1 MASLFDLLGDT
12 KETSS
17 KSIVSSLFGLPPDL
31 VAQQQ
36 AMSNLQNSQQTAL
49 QYAQMD
55 PMQRAQYAMFQGASG
70 ATGGLMSAF
79 GPKSAAVQRAE
90 NEALFQ
96 QELKKRGIS
105 LNNVQGYAAAA
116 QLAPEFGLGDLV
128 PKLGMA
134 AVQLDKEIATAE
146 KARRISAEEQ
156 RSTAIW
162 EQAVKDSGGDRAKAA
177 QNLESKEYQM
187 DIQKRLAGRTVVNVS
202 QQQESE
208 FSKELGK
215 IQGKQMEKAYNT
227 RDAAVS
233 TLGTLTKMSE
243 LNDQQLISGSF
254 AGGRVGAANLL
265 NTLGLA
271 SETDAKRLSNS
282 QQFNKVAGDL
292 VLANIKQLGYN
303 PSNADVKFLNET
315 LPNLESSPA
324 ARRALINWMATKAQ
338 GSIAEVKNMEGYAL
352 KNRSLNG
359 YVPSIP
365 NFNPTGGTTS
375 ANMPKPLS
383 EMSTEE
389 LRALRAKQQK

>member
-1 MASLFDLLGDT
+1 MAQD
-12 KETSS
+12 
-17 KSIVSSLFGLPPDL
+17 IVGSLFGMQQQPDYADQDYRNAVAL
-31 VAQQQ
+31 ANAQNPKAMGRFLGGMLGAPIGRALGQGVGSLFGVQDPRMQQASVIREAQQQ
-36 AMSNLQNSQQTAL
+36 GFDVTSPEGLQQLAQFFVQRGQPGLASQVAMQAQT
-49 QYAQMD
+49 M
-55 PMQRAQYAMFQGASG
+55 
-70 ATGGLMSAF
+70 T
-79 GPKSAAVQRAE
+79 SAASKMQLEQAKAYAE
-90 NEALFQ
+90 I
-96 QELKKRGIS
+96 KK
-105 LNNVQGYAAAA
+105 A
-116 QLAPEFGLGDLV
+116 D
-128 PKLGMA
+128 
-134 AVQLDKEIATAE
+134 AE
-146 KARRISAEEQ
+146 KLSPIARMLVEGGYDLNSPEAQAIMRQAASAEI
-156 RSTAIW
+156 TGK
-162 EQAVKDSGGDRAKAA
+162 VTPK
-177 QNLESKEYQM
+177 
-187 DIQKRLAGRTVVNVS
+187 TVVNVS

-254 AGGRVGAANLL
+254 SGGRVGAANLL

-303 PSNADVKFLNET
+303 PSNSDVKFLNET

-338 GSIAEVKNMEGYAL
+338 GSITEVKNMEGYAL

-365 NFNPTGGTTS
+365 NFNPTGGTS
-375 ANMPKPLS
+375 SGNMPKPLS
-383 EMSTEE
+383 EMSVEE
-389 LRALRAKQQK
+389 LKALRAKQQK

>member
-1 MASLFDLLGDT
+1 MAQN
-12 KETSS
+12 
-17 KSIVSSLFGLPPDL
+17 IVGSLFGYTPNDVYDAYAAQDRQAATALMNNPTLAQMGIYYGTDIGQGLGRGVASLLGAQDPRLVQAKIMAEAQQQGFDVTSPEGL
-31 VAQQQ
+31 QQLAQFFVQRGQPGLASQVAQQ
-36 AMSNLQNSQQTAL
+36 AQT
-49 QYAQMD
+49 M
-55 PMQRAQYAMFQGASG
+55 
-70 ATGGLMSAF
+70 T
-79 GPKSAAVQRAE
+79 
-90 NEALFQ
+90 
-96 QELKKRGIS
+96 
-105 LNNVQGYAAAA
+105 AAASKM
-116 QLAPEFGLGDLV
+116 QLEQAKAYAEVKKAD
-128 PKLGMA
+128 
-134 AVQLDKEIATAE
+134 AE
-146 KARRISAEEQ
+146 KLSPIARMLVEGGYDLNSPEAQAIMRQAASAEI
-156 RSTAIW
+156 TGK
-162 EQAVKDSGGDRAKAA
+162 VTPK
-177 QNLESKEYQM
+177 
-187 DIQKRLAGRTVVNVS
+187 TVVNVS

-227 RDAAVS
+227 RDSAVA

-271 SETDAKRLSNS
+271 SEADTKRLSNS

-315 LPNLESSPA
+315 LPSLESSPA

-338 GSIAEVKNMEGYAL
+338 GSISEVRNMESYAL

-359 YVPSIP
+359 YVPTIP
-365 NFNPTGGTTS
+365 DFNPTGGTTS

-389 LRALRAKQQK
+389 LKALRAKQQK